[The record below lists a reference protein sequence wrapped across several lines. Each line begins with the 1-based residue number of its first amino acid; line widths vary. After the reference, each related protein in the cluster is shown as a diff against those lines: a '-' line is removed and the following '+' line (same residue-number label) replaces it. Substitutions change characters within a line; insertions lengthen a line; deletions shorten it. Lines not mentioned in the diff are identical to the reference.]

1 MFYEDRRNQRPLE
14 VQWASPPLWVK
25 VGEWDRTRATLGRH
39 RVYNSRWARSLRPR
53 AARAAAR
60 LRENL
65 WCRWRVGL
73 PSVSVSWPAQLI
85 HPGTPFSRLL
95 LFSAR
100 SANSLLAA
108 LASLTFARSNPK
120 AELRS
125 HSSGP
130 VINSLNSKRVG
141 LAFKDLTTTVL
152 IHLSPVFLIP
162 LHPFYPLPAKL
173 SHLWALDL
181 AFTWCKCPLV
191 AAVDTALLIRPSSST
206 VLLIKSSCHLLP
218 SEPMA

>member
-1 MFYEDRRNQRPLE
+1 MGISSFLGQSGQVGPNQSHAGMSPCLQLQVGQEPQAQSCQGSSKATGEFVVQVEGRP
-14 VQWASPPLWVK
+14 AF
-25 VGEWDRTRATLGRH
+25 
-39 RVYNSRWARSLRPR
+39 
-53 AARAAAR
+53 
-60 LRENL
+60 
-65 WCRWRVGL
+65 
-73 PSVSVSWPAQLI
+73 SVSVLASPA
-85 HPGTPFSRLL
+85 HSSRNPFSQLL

-108 LASLTFARSNPK
+108 LASLTFASSNPK

-130 VINSLNSKRVG
+130 VINSLNSKRLG
-141 LAFKDLTTTVL
+141 LAFKDLTTTVP

-173 SHLWALDL
+173 SHPWALDL

-191 AAVDTALLIRPSSST
+191 AAVDTALLAQ
-206 VLLIKSSCHLLP
+206 L
-218 SEPMA
+218 